1 MRRLTITITLMFLSG
16 ILLSELP
23 TIIHRVYPQTAEI
36 EYNLFLDKS
45 REQKITVLWYLYE
58 LAALIN
64 RMIWAYTFC
73 KVAALISERLFK
85 VGMTFVFY
93 YASQFVLYVWNR
105 NSSGLSN
112 LFVIIC
118 IVFVLYF
125 LIFMPDKKKG
135 KLKSIE

>member
-1 MRRLTITITLMFLSG
+1 MFLSG

-23 TIIHRVYPQTAEI
+23 TIIHRIYPQTSEI
-36 EYNLFLDKS
+36 EYSLFLDKNYK
-45 REQKITVLWYLYE
+45 EQLTILWYIYE
-58 LAALIN
+58 PVALLN
-64 RMIWAYTFC
+64 RMIWAYAFA
-73 KVAALISERLFK
+73 KIAALISYKLFK

-93 YASQFVLYVWNR
+93 HASQFVLYVWNR